1 MYQDSPRR
9 FCGVIFTVIP
19 FQNQTMSAPKRP
31 SLPALCV
38 EYIYPLMLVIQL
50 IVRGLLPTIRYMAMH
65 PLSIFSIHSWHMSI
79 LNAGQPWLL
88 ADADRIFA
96 PQKRKV
102 VAQAKG
108 RVLEVG
114 AGTGETVKYY
124 DMRKIDVVY
133 GVEPNVEVLGGLR
146 RQLVKYGM
154 VEKYEILPFGVEES
168 ERLAEAGV
176 TPGSIDTIVCV
187 SPCGKAIDD
196 R

>member
-1 MYQDSPRR
+1 
-9 FCGVIFTVIP
+9 
-19 FQNQTMSAPKRP
+19 
-31 SLPALCV
+31 
-38 EYIYPLMLVIQL
+38 
-50 IVRGLLPTIRYMAMH
+50 MAMH
-65 PLSIFSIHSWHMSI
+65 PLSVFSIRIWHKSI
-79 LNAGQPWLL
+79 LNAGQAWLL
-88 ADADRIFA
+88 ADADRMFA

-133 GVEPNVEVLGGLR
+133 GVEPNVEALGGLR
-146 RQLVKYGM
+146 KQLVKYGM

-187 SPCGKAIDD
+187 CPDGKDID